1 MHTAQPAG
9 NPQTSEVGMSAELN
23 EKYLAEITNLL
34 LDHMV
39 GCTLTE
45 TNGWAAAT
53 KGFKTEPLTG
63 ELKPLADVL
72 AGHGH
77 TAFRLRGVDPLLDV
91 RCPSS
96 QITILPT
103 ELMAKL
109 GGCVA
114 KSRAL
119 FLEAFPTAPKLK

>member
-1 MHTAQPAG
+1 MS
-9 NPQTSEVGMSAELN
+9 SELH
-23 EKYLAEITNLL
+23 EKYLSEMTNLL

-45 TNGWAAAT
+45 AKGWAAAT
-53 KGFKTEPLTG
+53 KGFKTEPLSG

-72 AGHGH
+72 ASHGH

-109 GGCVA
+109 GDCVRQ
-114 KSRAL
+114 SRAL
-119 FLEAFPTAPKLK
+119 FLEAFPTAPK

>member
-1 MHTAQPAG
+1 
-9 NPQTSEVGMSAELN
+9 MSSELN

-39 GCTLTE
+39 GCTLTDPQ
-45 TNGWAAAT
+45 GWAAAM
-53 KGFKTEPLTG
+53 KGYKTEPLQG
-63 ELKPLADVL
+63 DLKPLATVL
-72 AGHGH
+72 ASHGH

-109 GGCVA
+109 GDCV
-114 KSRAL
+114 KQSRVL
-119 FLEAFPTAPKLK
+119 FLQAFPTAPQ